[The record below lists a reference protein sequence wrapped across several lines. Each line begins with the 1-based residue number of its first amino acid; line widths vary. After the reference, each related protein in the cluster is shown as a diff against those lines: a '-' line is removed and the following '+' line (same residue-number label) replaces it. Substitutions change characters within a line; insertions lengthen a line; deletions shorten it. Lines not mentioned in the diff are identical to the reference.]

1 MKKKVEA
8 TFGLVFIYTLNA
20 VLWTINLLTYDGTN
34 PKSQW
39 LRVVCVVLWTAAA
52 VFAFL
57 RYRKSK
63 KNEQTGGGYP
73 IKEGK

>member
-8 TFGLVFIYTLNA
+8 SLGLVIIYTLNA
-20 VLWTINLLTYDGTN
+20 VLWTINLLMYDGTN
-34 PKSQW
+34 LRSQW

-57 RYRKSK
+57 GYRKNK
-63 KNEQTGGGYP
+63 KNHAEETNS
-73 IKEGK
+73 

>member
-1 MKKKVEA
+1 MKKTVEA
-8 TFGLVFIYTLNA
+8 SLGQVIIYTVNA
-20 VLWTINLLTYDGTN
+20 VLWTINLLMYDGTN

-57 RYRKSK
+57 GYRKNK
-63 KNEQTGGGYP
+63 KNHVEETNS
-73 IKEGK
+73 

>member
-8 TFGLVFIYTLNA
+8 SLGLVIIYTLNA
-20 VLWTINLLTYDGTN
+20 VLWTINLLMYDGTN

-39 LRVVCVVLWTAAA
+39 LRVICVILWTAAA

-57 RYRKSK
+57 GYRKNI
-63 KNEQTGGGYP
+63 KNHAEETNS
-73 IKEGK
+73 